1 MPKSPSIWFSKFG
14 DKKAGTSRSHD
25 IGRYE
30 SKLIN
35 QDHTKTSRKPNKQT
49 KNKKTQRF
57 RNLVTSP
64 KVRVG
69 VETCFFWFGLI
80 TGLINLGGVETDQS
94 VDVPKTCFCE
104 ETCYRKARN
113 SCLSHACVLKICF
126 PPSKCNFQEVM
137 PMSCPQPKS
146 PSKCS
151 GNLCFILINWYQ

>member
-1 MPKSPSIWFSKFG
+1 VEIDELQNCPQPMPKSPSIWFSKFG

-25 IGRYE
+25 VGRYE

-57 RNLVTSP
+57 GNLVTSP

-94 VDVPKTCFCE
+94 VDMPKTCFCE
-104 ETCYRKARN
+104 ETCYRIALISITNCCECELLHWMSTPKAWKKN
-113 SCLSHACVLKICF
+113 
-126 PPSKCNFQEVM
+126 
-137 PMSCPQPKS
+137 
-146 PSKCS
+146 CS
-151 GNLCFILINWYQ
+151 QHSVIIL